1 MKSGKIFTTMMHNVA
16 ESIGRSVDV
25 VWGKELRWFL
35 GLKLRHRLG
44 IVLLA
49 VLLVDGLSIEECD
62 MWKRLV
68 WLVSVAAVLL
78 IVKDAR
84 PLEEEE

>member
-1 MKSGKIFTTMMHNVA
+1 M
-16 ESIGRSVDV
+16 
-25 VWGKELRWFL
+25 
-35 GLKLRHRLG
+35 KLRHRLG